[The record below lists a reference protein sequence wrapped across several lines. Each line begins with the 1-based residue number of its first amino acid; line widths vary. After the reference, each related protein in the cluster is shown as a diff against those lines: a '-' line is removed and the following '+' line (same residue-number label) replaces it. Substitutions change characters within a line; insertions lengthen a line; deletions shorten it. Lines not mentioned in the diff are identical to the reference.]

1 MKDTFLLYLTDKEVI
16 LYKGASERIA
26 TFTGS
31 FEEIISALETYLPPK
46 ATLRLVIDR
55 TQQDL
60 HEEKLPPLFFWDRA
74 RLLFHK
80 KASWSLEGGYA
91 GAQFLKQDGSVYLRW
106 SHFSQKDPIASWIAF
121 VKARSGSIFFVSLEA
136 MTFLRTRLT
145 PSKDYLLLLYTAP
158 SHTPR
163 HMVFKRKR
171 LLLSRLSHGEEDLKG
186 SLHFLSRTYADIH
199 DNLEVLHCA
208 AHDLITFLS
217 SRKQASFPLSEATIS
232 YRLWVRRSIGILLS
246 FICLWSGIELYE
258 GVCFKQKTPSL
269 LSEVASLRQTSQDL
283 TSRLK
288 NQDAHK
294 LQRSM
299 AHYQKLTPYQ
309 RDPLQDVER
318 LSSLLKMYPFYLESV
333 EWHHEQHL
341 EILLTFLMKKTP
353 KKDVLTAFESF
364 LLSTQESFPRSQVQ
378 VLEAPFKSGSH
389 ETFTGS
395 AEDAL
400 PRVHLKIVDP

>member
-16 LYKGASERIA
+16 LYQGSSERIA

-31 FEEIISALETYLPPK
+31 FKEIIPALETHLPSK
-46 ATLRLVIDR
+46 ASLRLVIDR

-106 SHFSQKDPIASWIAF
+106 SHFSQKDPIAFWIAF
-121 VKARSGSIFFVSLEA
+121 VKARSGYIFFVSLEA
-136 MTFLRTRLT
+136 MTFLRTQLI
-145 PSKDYLLLLYTAP
+145 PSKDYHLLLYTAP

-163 HMVFKRKR
+163 HMVFKGKR

-199 DNLEVLHCA
+199 DNLEVLQCD
-208 AHDLITFLS
+208 AHDLINFLS
-217 SRKQASFPLSEATIS
+217 SQKQASFPLSEATLS
-232 YRLWVRRSIGILLS
+232 YSLWVKRSIGVFLS
-246 FICLWSGIELYE
+246 FICLWSGVELYE
-258 GVCFKQKTPSL
+258 GVRFKHKTPPL
-269 LSEVASLRQTSQDL
+269 LSEAASLKEASQEL

-288 NQDAHK
+288 NQDAHI
-294 LQRSM
+294 LQRSVTS
-299 AHYQKLTPYQ
+299 YQELTSHQ

-333 EWHHEQHL
+333 EWQHEQPL
-341 EILLTFLMKKTP
+341 EILLTFLMEKAP
-353 KKDVLTAFESF
+353 KREVLTAFESV
-364 LLSTQESFPRSQVQ
+364 LASAHEHFPRSQIQ
-378 VLEAPFKSGSH
+378 VLEAPFKSGAH

-400 PRVHLKIVDP
+400 PRVRLKIVDP

>member
-16 LYKGASERIA
+16 LYQGASERIA

-31 FEEIISALETYLPPK
+31 FEEIIPALETHLPPK
-46 ATLRLVIDR
+46 ASLRLVIDR

-106 SHFSQKDPIASWIAF
+106 SHFSQKDPIVSWIAF
-121 VKARSGSIFFVSLEA
+121 VKTRSGSIFFISLEV

-145 PSKDYLLLLYTAP
+145 PSKDYHLLLYTAP

-163 HMVFKRKR
+163 HMVFKGKR
-171 LLLSRLSHGEEDLKG
+171 LLLSRLSHAEEDLKG

-199 DNLEVLHCA
+199 DNLEVFKCA

-217 SRKQASFPLSEATIS
+217 SQKKASFPLSEATLS
-232 YRLWVRRSIGILLS
+232 YSFWARRSIGTFLG
-246 FICLWSGIELYE
+246 FVCLWSGVELYE
-258 GVCFKQKTPSL
+258 GICFKQKISSL
-269 LSEVASLRQTSQDL
+269 LSEATSLRETSQDL
-283 TSRLK
+283 TTRLK

-294 LQRSM
+294 LQRSV
-299 AHYQKLTPYQ
+299 AYYQELTPYQ

-318 LSSLLKMYPFYLESV
+318 LSSLLKMHPFYLESV

-341 EILLTFLMKKTP
+341 EILLTFLIDKTS
-353 KKDVLTAFESF
+353 KKDVLAAFESF
-364 LLSTQESFPRSQVQ
+364 LLSTQEHFPRSQIQ

-389 ETFTGS
+389 ETFKGS
-395 AEDAL
+395 AEDVL
-400 PRVHLKIVDP
+400 PRVRLKIEDP